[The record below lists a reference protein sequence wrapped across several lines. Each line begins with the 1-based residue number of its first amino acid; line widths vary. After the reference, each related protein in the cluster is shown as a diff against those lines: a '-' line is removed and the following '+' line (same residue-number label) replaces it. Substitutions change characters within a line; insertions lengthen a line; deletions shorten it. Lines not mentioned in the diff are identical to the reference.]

1 MKNNRR
7 DFIKKST
14 SVAAAISVA
23 GLAGCT
29 GAGNKVAEVSAP
41 KNVIWPVFEGPDT
54 PKLCVG
60 GGGADEKRMKDIKQ
74 MGVDYILGSGMPI
87 PWKEETLRAQ
97 MDKAKANGLTII
109 NIMIGGH
116 PNCIYGR
123 EGRDEEIAKI
133 KESIVVAGKVG
144 LPVVE
149 YNWYIDRLMEGYYYK
164 EGRGGSGVTAYDYA
178 PVKDLP
184 AKPEIGTYTAEQV
197 WDNITYFLKEIIPVA
212 EKAGVRMALHPNDPP
227 WNKSYLLFMGEDLQD
242 HQDKI
247 QWPEAFHAYSACDFR
262 TCGAGP
268 SRGPDAGI

>member
-14 SVAAAISVA
+14 SVAAAISVV
-23 GLAGCT
+23 GIAGCT
-29 GAGNKVAEVSAP
+29 GTGNKAVEVPVS
-41 KNVIWPVFEGPDT
+41 KNVVWPVFEGPDT

-60 GGGADEKRMKDIKQ
+60 GGGSDEKRMKDIKQ
-74 MGVDYILGSGMPI
+74 MGVDYILGGGMPI

-144 LPVVE
+144 LPVIE

-164 EGRGGSGVTAYDYA
+164 EGRGGSGITAYDYA

-184 AKPEIGTYTAEQV
+184 AS
-197 WDNITYFLKEIIPVA
+197 LK
-212 EKAGVRMALHPNDPP
+212 
-227 WNKSYLLFMGEDLQD
+227 
-242 HQDKI
+242 
-247 QWPEAFHAYSACDFR
+247 
-262 TCGAGP
+262 
-268 SRGPDAGI
+268 